1 MVEEKKKQKPLTEVW
16 GDTVSLRELLVAV
29 LLGIVFT
36 MGFYLIA
43 RHFFLQIDS
52 IEDNLA
58 RGYALFVGIAGCLIS
73 SVISAKLFKPKRI
86 ISELN
91 KSSDIEEVLAHAGM
105 SVEDEI
111 DALMKL
117 DPEIIKEMEKFSLY
131 PLLALITE
139 GAPNYKPEYKEL
151 AAGMVAS
158 DAQDDVKEEVE
169 PCH

>member
-16 GDTVSLRELLVAV
+16 GDTVNLSELLFAV
-29 LLGIVFT
+29 LLGVVFT

-52 IEDNLA
+52 LEDSLA
-58 RGYALFVGIAGCLIS
+58 KGYALFVGIAGCLIS
-73 SVISAKLFKPKRI
+73 SVFSAKLFKPKRI
-86 ISELN
+86 ISEMQQDN
-91 KSSDIEEVLAHAGM
+91 DIEDVLAHAGM

-111 DALMKL
+111 DALIKL

-131 PLLALITE
+131 PLLALIPE
-139 GAPNYKPEYKEL
+139 GQPNYNPEYKKL
-151 AAGMVAS
+151 AASMGHSTMEQP
-158 DAQDDVKEEVE
+158 DEEVE

>member
-36 MGFYLIA
+36 MGFNLIA
-43 RHFFLQIDS
+43 RHFILQIDS

-58 RGYALFVGIAGCLIS
+58 RGYALIVGIAGCLIS

-111 DALMKL
+111 DALTKL
-117 DPEIIKEMEKFSLY
+117 DPEIIIEMEKLSLY
-131 PLLALITE
+131 P
-139 GAPNYKPEYKEL
+139 
-151 AAGMVAS
+151 
-158 DAQDDVKEEVE
+158 
-169 PCH
+169 

>member
-16 GDTVSLRELLVAV
+16 GDTVNLKELLCSV
-29 LLGIVFT
+29 LMGIVFT
-36 MGFYLIA
+36 LGFYLIA

-52 IEDNLA
+52 LEASLA
-58 RGYALFVGIAGCLIS
+58 RGYALFVGIGGCLIS
-73 SVISAKLFKPKRI
+73 SVISAKLFRPKRI

-111 DALMKL
+111 EALIHL
-117 DPEIIKEMEKFSLY
+117 DPEIIKEMETFSLY
-131 PLLALITE
+131 PLLALIPE
-139 GAPNYKPEYKEL
+139 GQPNYKPEYKEL
-151 AAGMVAS
+151 AAGMA
-158 DAQDDVKEEVE
+158 AAKQDEKEEVE

>member
-16 GDTVSLRELLVAV
+16 GDTVNLKELLFSV

-36 MGFYLIA
+36 MGFYLVA

-52 IEDNLA
+52 IEASLA

-73 SVISAKLFKPKRI
+73 SVISAKLFEPKRV
-86 ISELN
+86 ISEMSLQH
-91 KSSDIEEVLAHAGM
+91 DIEDVLAHAGM

-111 DALMKL
+111 DALVKL
-117 DPEIIKEMEKFSLY
+117 DPEIIKEMETFSLY
-131 PLLALITE
+131 SLLALIPE

-151 AAGMVAS
+151 AAGM
-158 DAQDDVKEEVE
+158 AQKAKEEVE
-169 PCH
+169 ACH

>member
-1 MVEEKKKQKPLTEVW
+1 MVEEKKKQKTLTEVW
-16 GDTVSLRELLVAV
+16 GDTVNLRELLCAV

-36 MGFYLIA
+36 MGFYLVA

-52 IEDNLA
+52 LEASLA

-73 SVISAKLFKPKRI
+73 SIISAKLFEPKRI
-86 ISELN
+86 ISEMN
-91 KSSDIEEVLAHAGM
+91 QQHDIEDVLAHAGM

-111 DALMKL
+111 DALIKL
-117 DPEIIKEMEKFSLY
+117 DPEIIKEMERFSLY
-131 PLLALITE
+131 PLLALIPE

-151 AAGMVAS
+151 AAGMA
-158 DAQDDVKEEVE
+158 AAKQDEKEEVE

>member
-1 MVEEKKKQKPLTEVW
+1 MVEEKKTKKPLTEVW

-36 MGFYLIA
+36 MGFYLTA

-52 IEDNLA
+52 IEDSLA

-73 SVISAKLFKPKRI
+73 SVISARMFKPKRV
-86 ISELN
+86 ISEMN
-91 KSSDIEEVLAHAGM
+91 EQHDIEEVLAHAGM
-105 SVEDEI
+105 TVEDEI
-111 DALMKL
+111 DALVKL

-131 PLLALITE
+131 ALLALIPE
-139 GAPNYKPEYKEL
+139 GEPNYKPEYKLL
-151 AAGMVAS
+151 AEGGTV
-158 DAQDDVKEEVE
+158 DEEVE

>member
-29 LLGIVFT
+29 LLGIVST

-52 IEDNLA
+52 ITDSLA
-58 RGYALFVGIAGCLIS
+58 GGYALFVGIGGCLIS

-86 ISELN
+86 ISEMQQDN
-91 KSSDIEEVLAHAGM
+91 DIEDVLAHAGM

-111 DALMKL
+111 DALIKL

-131 PLLALITE
+131 PLLALIPE
-139 GAPNYKPEYKEL
+139 GQPNYKPEYKEL
-151 AAGMVAS
+151 AAGMMHKA
-158 DAQDDVKEEVE
+158 AEKTEEEVE

>member
-16 GDTVSLRELLVAV
+16 GDTVNLKELLCAV

-52 IEDNLA
+52 LEASLA

-73 SVISAKLFKPKRI
+73 SVISAKMFEPKRI
-86 ISELN
+86 ISEMN
-91 KSSDIEEVLAHAGM
+91 RQHDIEDVLAHGGM

-111 DALMKL
+111 DALIKL
-117 DPEIIKEMEKFSLY
+117 DPEIIAEMEKFSLY
-131 PLLALITE
+131 PLLALIPE

-151 AAGMVAS
+151 AAGFGKQS
-158 DAQDDVKEEVE
+158 GEEVE
-169 PCH
+169 SCH